1 MRRFW
6 ISLCSFVLAFSL
18 VTPAFADTSYT
29 VQPGDTLARIAVRFN
44 VSIDAIVRANQ
55 IKDPNAIRVGQVLII
70 PDGQPTPAPTTPP
83 GGSAATPAPSAPA
96 GNTYIVRPGD
106 SVTRVANKFGITI
119 DELIRANNLTTT
131 TLQIGQVLVIPGG
144 TANNPPPANSVYERV
159 TGTASF
165 VRRIHSALD
174 WLQANDADAY
184 NRANTYISLIRI
196 SLYNDRATA
205 SPMQGGGCLVRALAR
220 SNMPVEM
227 VAALLYH
234 EATHCMQFATVGSL
248 LPKAAEV
255 DAYKQQIA
263 FMERHGFSAET
274 LDYYRRI
281 LAYYE
286 SQPDDA
292 RYIPPPNF

>member
-1 MRRFW
+1 MRRLW
-6 ISLCSFVLAFSL
+6 ITLCSLALAFSL
-18 VTPAFADTSYT
+18 VAPAFADTSYT
-29 VQPGDTLARIAVRFN
+29 VQPGDTLARISARFN
-44 VSIDAIVRANQ
+44 VSIEAIVQANQ

-70 PDGQPTPAPTTPP
+70 PDGQPAPPPTSVP
-83 GGSAATPAPSAPA
+83 GGSAATPAPSTAA

-106 SVTRVANKFGITI
+106 SVTRVANKFGITV
-119 DELIRANNLTTT
+119 DELMRANNLTTT

-144 TANNPPPANSVYERV
+144 PATSPKPADSVYQRIN
-159 TGTASF
+159 GTASF
-165 VRRIHSALD
+165 VRRVQGALD
-174 WLQANDADAY
+174 WLQANDVEAY
-184 NRANTYISLIRI
+184 NRANAYISLIRA
-196 SLYNDRATA
+196 SPYNDRATA

-220 SNMPVEM
+220 PSMPVEM

-234 EATHCMQFATVGSL
+234 EATHCMQFATVGLL